1 VLVST
6 PSRLW
11 VDSFESVFLL
21 DFGFGIFLIFLFFTC
36 LLKWKGRREH
46 SLVFTVSTP
55 KVDSLSRLLEST
67 VFVVSRLGVDPGS
80 TLYSTLESTFSRL

>member
-11 VDSFESVFLL
+11 VDSFVFVFLL
-21 DFGFGIFLIFLFFTC
+21 DFGFGILFIFLFFTC
-36 LLKWKGRREH
+36 LFKWKGRREH

-67 VFVVSRLGVDPGS
+67 VSVVSRL
-80 TLYSTLESTFSRL
+80 